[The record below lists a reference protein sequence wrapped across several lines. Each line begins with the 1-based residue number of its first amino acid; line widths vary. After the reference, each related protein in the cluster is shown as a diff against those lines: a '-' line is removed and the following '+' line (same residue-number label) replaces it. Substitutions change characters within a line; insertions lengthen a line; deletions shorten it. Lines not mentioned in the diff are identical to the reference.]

1 MISKNQI
8 IKKIQ
13 EAALVGRGG
22 ASFPVAKKWLAVKN
36 NLKVKKKAYIIVNAA
51 EGEPGV
57 KKDAWLLANKSE
69 EIIDGIFLAWNF
81 LGKDKV
87 DKIYFYL
94 SKDYYQKYRS
104 SLNKV
109 LEKKKYYNLNKKI
122 EFFFKPKEPVYISG
136 EESAVLNII
145 EGKRAEP
152 RLRPPFPA
160 ENGLFNQ
167 PTLLH
172 NLETFYDV
180 ALLAFGVYEG
190 KRLYTLAGAIK
201 NKGVF
206 SLPANFNIEETLRAT
221 DNYPDF
227 DFFVLT
233 GGGVCGELWRQD
245 QLQAPVEG
253 SGLIMIYDKKNTD
266 QDKLI
271 EYWLK
276 FYQIESCG
284 ACSSCREGS
293 YRLRELFQEKN
304 INQDLFKDLLD
315 NLDESSLCALGPSL
329 ALTLKSYLENI
340 YKK

>member
-8 IKKIQ
+8 IKKI
-13 EAALVGRGG
+13 EKVALVGRGG
-22 ASFPVAKKWLAVKN
+22 ASFPVTKKWLAVKN
-36 NLKVKKKAYIIVNAA
+36 NLKTDKKAYIIVNAA
-51 EGEPGV
+51 EGEPSV
-57 KKDAWLLANKSE
+57 KKDAWLLANKPE
-69 EIIDGIFLAWNF
+69 EIIYGIFLAWDF

-94 SKDYYQKYRS
+94 SKNYYQKYGAN
-104 SLNKV
+104 LKKV
-109 LEKKKYYNLNKKI
+109 LAHKKYNKLNKKI
-122 EFFFKPKEPVYISG
+122 EFFLKPKEPTYISG

-145 EGKRAEP
+145 EAKRAEP

-160 ENGLFNQ
+160 DKGLFNK

-180 ALLAFGVYEG
+180 ALVMLGTYEAN
-190 KRLYTLAGAIK
+190 RLYTLTGAVK

-206 SLPANFNIEETLRAT
+206 SLPANLNIEEILKIT
-221 DNYPDF
+221 DNYPTF

-245 QLQAPVEG
+245 QLQAPVSG
-253 SGLIMIYDKKNTD
+253 SGLVMIYDKKNTN
-266 QDKLI
+266 QEKLI

-276 FYQIESCG
+276 FYQVESCG
-284 ACSSCREGS
+284 ACSACREGS
-293 YRLRELFQEKN
+293 YRLRELFQEEN
-304 INQDLFKDLLD
+304 TNQSLFRDLLD

-329 ALTLKSYLENI
+329 SLTLKSYLENI